1 MKKIAFMLVIA
12 IMMATMSYIPTVFA
26 DEERAL
32 EEEIIYNIMVDRFN
46 NANHSSESQ
55 ADVNIDDPNAY
66 HGGDIQGII
75 LKLDALQKIG
85 VTTISISPLMENA
98 DNGYHGY
105 WIEDFYSIEE
115 QFGTMEDLNTLIEE
129 AHARDMKVVMEFVTN
144 YIADTNPIIDDPD
157 KEDWFMEQELTEPA
171 WTANTV
177 QLNLNNPEVEAYLI
191 DVAKYWMD
199 ETNLDGY
206 MLHAV
211 DEAPI
216 EFLGNFTSHLK
227 SVNPEFYL
235 LGDILITD
243 EASDEILAETELD
256 AFENMSLRDSMVDV
270 FAAPDNNVST
280 IYETWSNSSNQHG
293 LIYMDDFYTERFT
306 QAYSEN
312 HRNSLTTWTLALTYL
327 YTTPGTPM
335 ILQGSELPMYGAT
348 AEDSQR
354 LVPFNSGE
362 PELKEFHER
371 ISSLRSQFP
380 VLQHGDFEIVG
391 SDGAMSV
398 FKRTL
403 EDETMYI
410 AINNGS
416 ESAYLDVSDIE
427 SGLQLRGHLGDNLV
441 RENENGD
448 YRIGLPRETTEVYS
462 LQTDEGLNWAFI
474 SFVVAVFVL
483 FIGGI
488 IALSIKQRKDNK

>member
-1 MKKIAFMLVIA
+1 MKKTAIMLLIA
-12 IMMATMSYIPTVFA
+12 ITMATVSFNPTVFA
-26 DEERAL
+26 NGERVV

-46 NANHSSESQ
+46 NGNQSSESQ
-55 ADVNIDDPNAY
+55 TEVNVDDPNAY
-66 HGGDIQGII
+66 QGGDIQGII
-75 LKLDALQKIG
+75 LMLDALQEIG
-85 VTTISISPLMENA
+85 VTTISLSPLMANA

-129 AHARDMKVVMEFVTN
+129 AHARDIKVVMEFVTN
-144 YIADTNPIIDDPD
+144 YIADTNPIIDDSD
-157 KEDWFMEQELTEPA
+157 KEDWIIEQELTEPA

-177 QLNLNNPEVEAYLI
+177 QLNLNNPEVEEYLI
-191 DVAKYWMD
+191 DVADYWMD

-216 EFLGNFTSHLK
+216 EFLDNFTSHIK
-227 SVNPEFYL
+227 GVNPNFYL

-243 EASDEILAETELD
+243 EASEELLTETELD
-256 AFENMSLRDSMVDV
+256 AFDNMSLRDSMVEV
-270 FAAPDNNVST
+270 FSAPDNNVSD
-280 IYETWSNSSNQHG
+280 IYETWSNKPNQYG
-293 LIYMDDFYTERFT
+293 LSYLDDFYTERFT
-306 QAYSEN
+306 NAYSEN
-312 HRNSLTTWTLALTYL
+312 GRNSLTTWTLALTYM

-335 ILQGSELPMYGAT
+335 LLQGSELPMYGAT
-348 AEDSQR
+348 AEESQR

-362 PELKEFHER
+362 PEVKEFHNR
-371 ISSLRSQFP
+371 ISSLRKQFP
-380 VLQHGDFEIVG
+380 VLQYGDFEIVE

-398 FKRTL
+398 FKRTY

-416 ESAYLDVSDIE
+416 ESAYVDISDIE
-427 SGLQLRGHLGDNLV
+427 PDMQLRGYLGDNLV

-448 YRIGLPRETTEVYS
+448 HRIGLPRESTEVYS
-462 LQTDEGLNWAFI
+462 IEPDVGLNWAFI
-474 SFVVAVFVL
+474 GFVVAVFVL

-488 IALSIKQRKDNK
+488 IALSIKQRKRNK